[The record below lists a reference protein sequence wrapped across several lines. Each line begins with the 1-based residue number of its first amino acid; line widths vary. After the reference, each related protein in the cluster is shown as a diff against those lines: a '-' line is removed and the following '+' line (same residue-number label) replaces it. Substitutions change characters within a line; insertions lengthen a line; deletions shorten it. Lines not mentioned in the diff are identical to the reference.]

1 MVLELHVWGPGFFL
15 PSIDAQCLA
24 TIAYFVK
31 TVPKDKW
38 VLVASSDPSVSP
50 SNELPAVKDGQTWVS
65 KFRNI
70 VDYVRQ
76 YSNEEW
82 DLDADWEGLD
92 KADITA
98 FSAFLESNG
107 QLLLDL
113 SLYVSSQ
120 NYYAATSPAYGSI
133 LTWPNQW
140 ILPPKLRNAAKHR
153 TEHLGLS
160 SLDLEATEEQQRER
174 ERAATGVSAGQIP
187 ASLITRPRETV
198 STLLGKTA
206 QYSQFRLDG
215 LTAELFEPLEQLLGA
230 KKYLL
235 ADGQRPSSLDMLV
248 LGYLSLVL
256 FPEVPSKWL
265 RESLTTKTPRLAKYV
280 ERMRDECFGGVV
292 RLEEAFPDTAEIKIK
307 SFLPWRQPERTNAVK
322 IGSTLLNTLADA
334 TPIWKDFR
342 MNSRLQQSAKSMGS
356 SKEEFDSKNAEAVSV
371 YANAQRRDLY
381 ISIASVA
388 AGLAAMVGYLTYNG
402 LIDFGSEDDYEE
414 EQEEEVVYE
423 PESLGTI
430 SAPTVQSLFG

>member
-1 MVLELHVWGPGFFL
+1 M
-15 PSIDAQCLA
+15 
-24 TIAYFVK
+24 
-31 TVPKDKW
+31 
-38 VLVASSDPSVSP
+38 SDR
-50 SNELPAVKDGQTWVS
+50 A
-65 KFRNI
+65 NI
-70 VDYVRQ
+70 FGGR
-76 YSNEEW
+76 
-82 DLDADWEGLD
+82 
-92 KADITA
+92 

-120 NYYAATSPAYGSI
+120 NYYATTSPAYGSI

-160 SLDLEATEEQQRER
+160 ALDLEATEEQQRER

-235 ADGQRPSSLDMLV
+235 SDGQQPSSLDMLV

-265 RESLTTKTPRLAKYV
+265 RESLRTKTPRLAKYV

-292 RLEEAFPDTAEIKIK
+292 QLEEAFPDTAEIKIK
-307 SFLPWRQPERTNAVK
+307 SFLPWRQPERINAVK

-334 TPIWKDFR
+334 TPILKDFR
-342 MNSRLQQSAKSMGS
+342 MNSRLQQSAKSMGG

-402 LIDFGSEDDYEE
+402 VIVFGSEDDYEE
-414 EQEEEVVYE
+414 EEEEEEVVYE
-423 PESLGTI
+423 PESLDTI